1 MGSSTYNQFHPERD
15 MSDQV
20 ERTPGAVP
28 RPVVASNDVLLQVLQ
43 RMEQQL
49 TALTGRMEA
58 VEVAVKSGEGLAAMM
73 ADTVDDHMAQ
83 LQGRG
88 IDVEARLAQASRIA
102 IAATHPDVMHRL
114 EVLLSRTDAIAQTLS
129 AVSELPHLLGT
140 MADTVDTTIGGL
152 QARGIDVDER
162 LRALLVAV
170 DRLSSPSALRL
181 LELAFGDGTRPAIAS
196 ESEDPASPI
205 MRLLLDAAE
214 VSMDALRTG
223 AEPVGMWGLLRAG
236 GDASTRQLLGFGL
249 KVARGLGARLG
260 RHSSL
265 PAVTR

>member
-1 MGSSTYNQFHPERD
+1 

-20 ERTPGAVP
+20 ERTLTAPVGPGA
-28 RPVVASNDVLLQVLQ
+28 ASNAALLQVLQ

-49 TALTGRMEA
+49 TVLTSRLEA
-58 VEVAVKSGEGLAAMM
+58 VEAAVKSGEGLAAMM
-73 ADTVDDHMAQ
+73 ADSVDDHMAH

-88 IDVEARLAQASRIA
+88 IDIEARLAQASRIA
-102 IAATHPDVMHRL
+102 IAATHPDVMHHL
-114 EVLLSRTDAIAQTLS
+114 EVLLSRTDTIAQTLS

-181 LELAFGDGTRPAIAS
+181 LELAFGDGSRPATAS
-196 ESEDPASPI
+196 ESEEPASPI
-205 MRLLLDAAE
+205 MRLLLDVAE
-214 VSMDALRTG
+214 VSVDALRTG
-223 AEPVGMWGLLRAG
+223 SEPVGVWGLLRAG

-260 RHSSL
+260 RYSSL